1 MNNYRFTISYDGS
14 RYSGWE
20 HQKHTD
26 DTIQGKIEAVL
37 AKMCDTD
44 TVKLVGA
51 GRTDAGVHLSLIHI
65 LSYRY
70 SSSAPLFIRKTALT
84 GCLLLRSYFAHEMAL
99 LSSAMF
105 RTIALE

>member
-37 AKMCDTD
+37 AKMCETD
-44 TVKLVGA
+44 TVKLVFA
-51 GRTDAGVHLSLIHI
+51 CTPAALMPVYTQSL
-65 LSYRY
+65 
-70 SSSAPLFIRKTALT
+70 
-84 GCLLLRSYFAHEMAL
+84 
-99 LSSAMF
+99 
-105 RTIALE
+105 

>member
-44 TVKLVGA
+44 TVQLM
-51 GRTDAGVHLSLIHI
+51 H
-65 LSYRY
+65 
-70 SSSAPLFIRKTALT
+70 FLT
-84 GCLLLRSYFAHEMAL
+84 QRFLYVKFV
-99 LSSAMF
+99 
-105 RTIALE
+105 TI

>member
-37 AKMCDTD
+37 AKMC
-44 TVKLVGA
+44 
-51 GRTDAGVHLSLIHI
+51 
-65 LSYRY
+65 RY
-70 SSSAPLFIRKTALT
+70 
-84 GCLLLRSYFAHEMAL
+84 
-99 LSSAMF
+99 
-105 RTIALE
+105 

>member
-44 TVKLVGA
+44 TVKLVRPA
-51 GRTDAGVHLSLIHI
+51 
-65 LSYRY
+65 
-70 SSSAPLFIRKTALT
+70 ALMPVYT
-84 GCLLLRSYFAHEMAL
+84 QRL
-99 LSSAMF
+99 
-105 RTIALE
+105 

>member
-51 GRTDAGVHLSLIHI
+51 GRTDAGVHAMH
-65 LSYRY
+65 
-70 SSSAPLFIRKTALT
+70 FLT
-84 GCLLLRSYFAHEMAL
+84 QRFLYVKFV
-99 LSSAMF
+99 
-105 RTIALE
+105 TI

>member
-44 TVKLVGA
+44 TVKLVG
-51 GRTDAGVHLSLIHI
+51 V
-65 LSYRY
+65 
-70 SSSAPLFIRKTALT
+70 LT
-84 GCLLLRSYFAHEMAL
+84 QHFLYEKFV
-99 LSSAMF
+99 
-105 RTIALE
+105 TI

>member
-44 TVKLVGA
+44 TVKLV
-51 GRTDAGVHLSLIHI
+51 
-65 LSYRY
+65 
-70 SSSAPLFIRKTALT
+70 SARP
-84 GCLLLRSYFAHEMAL
+84 H
-99 LSSAMF
+99 
-105 RTIALE
+105 

>member
-51 GRTDAGVHLSLIHI
+51 GRTDAGVHAKSM
-65 LSYRY
+65 
-70 SSSAPLFIRKTALT
+70 TAN
-84 GCLLLRSYFAHEMAL
+84 AL
-99 LSSAMF
+99 LDTTPLQCHWKNILLYLLCWSDKAC
-105 RTIALE
+105 L

>member
-51 GRTDAGVHLSLIHI
+51 GRTDAGVH
-65 LSYRY
+65 
-70 SSSAPLFIRKTALT
+70 AKAMTAN
-84 GCLLLRSYFAHEMAL
+84 AL
-99 LSSAMF
+99 LDTTLPVREIRDYMN
-105 RTIALE
+105 RYLPDDIVILEVSEA